1 MNDIEKIVNNIFNEI
16 KGLSDETEI
25 SISELIKKLN
35 LSLDFSTED
44 MFEIEKK
51 VREKA
56 ETEGIVLDKSKYDG
70 AVVGFSF
77 NIPFVKRKSNS

>member
-1 MNDIEKIVNNIFNEI
+1 MNDIDKIVNNIFNEI
-16 KGLSDETEI
+16 KELSDETEI

-56 ETEGIVLDKSKYDG
+56 ETEGIILDKSKYDG
-70 AVVGFSF
+70 TVVGLPF
-77 NIPFVKRKSNS
+77 NIPFVKRKSN